1 MKATKIY
8 YKKLFNLGNF
18 QNEEIGVEIE
28 VEYGERAVD
37 VLQKARQF
45 VNGLDPKNEKERK
58 YNEACEILKN
68 KNAWNYQRVVE
79 AEELVRQ
86 YEVDKERGEE
96 ELPF

>member
-45 VNGLDPKNEKERK
+45 VNGLDPKNEKER
-58 YNEACEILKN
+58 NIMRLATSLKT
-68 KNAWNYQRVVE
+68 KTPGTI
-79 AEELVRQ
+79 
-86 YEVDKERGEE
+86 KE
-96 ELPF
+96 

>member
-58 YNEACEILKN
+58 DNEACDILKN

-79 AEELVRQ
+79 AEELVKQ
-86 YEVDKERGEE
+86 YEADKERVEE

>member
-45 VNGLDPKNEKERK
+45 VNGLDPNNEKERK
-58 YNEACEILKN
+58 YNEACDILKN

-79 AEELVRQ
+79 AEELVKQ
-86 YEVDKERGEE
+86 YEADKERGEE